1 MLEPASHC
9 VADKVTVCPEHP
21 ALLIVGGEGR
31 VPILIFTIFETGLSP
46 QEFEQTAV

>member
-21 ALLIVGGEGR
+21 ALLIDGDAGMTPV
-31 VPILIFTIFETGLSP
+31 LIFTIFETGLSP